1 MAFPKLRHWQVKC
14 GAWIGTGAVLMSLAA
29 PVLANGLVPE
39 GAEPY
44 RGPNTSGGRRGG
56 CDVQNNLDL
65 MALAPQQYAGHTIST
80 RPTLS
85 WFVPDE
91 TAYPLRLQIYKH
103 NGSGWED
110 VVEDLDIGPSQ
121 QGFMS
126 YTLPANLEL
135 EVGGWYRWHV
145 VLICNPDRRSSDQ
158 VTGAEFEVVS
168 QPAGFGAVQ
177 GDRVQ
182 QASQYAAAGLWYNAM
197 ALLSDTSLTSAE
209 KAYRSQLLTELA
221 EFENAAVSE
230 QLRLIAEFE

>member
-1 MAFPKLRHWQVKC
+1 MILTKLKMLQTRC
-14 GAWIGTGAVLMSLAA
+14 ATSIGTSIILIGITTPGLAYT
-29 PVLANGLVPE
+29 PPNDV
-39 GAEPY
+39 EPP
-44 RGPNTSGGRRGG
+44 RGPAIPGGRRGG
-56 CDVQNNLDL
+56 CDDLTEIDL
-65 MALAPQQYAGHTIST
+65 MALAPQQQAGQTIST
-80 RPTLS
+80 RPTLT

-103 NGSGWED
+103 NGSSWED

-158 VTGAEFEVVS
+158 VTGAEFEVVR
-168 QPAGFGAVQ
+168 QPAGLGAVQ

-197 ALLSDTSLTSAE
+197 AILSNASLTVAE
-209 KAYRSQLLTELA
+209 QSYRRELLTELA
-221 EFENAAVSE
+221 EFEGPGVSE